1 MNSSF
6 QGVLHRLKSELF
18 TAPLSYRATDGLP
31 FAKSSGEQVTKL
43 LYDTTV
49 YIDGLHRKFPE
60 TLEPWFRVCEDWHS
74 PVTEAELAYACGRL
88 DPRHPDTANTLGAIK
103 EVIENRPDN
112 RILEVDREIWQEAAV
127 LCGILVRLQQHEKS
141 ETSRLLNDALI
152 FFTGLRNDCTVLTR
166 NVRDFDLMLQVVP
179 SGRVLF
185 YQCS

>member
-6 QGVLHRLKSELF
+6 QGVLHQLKSELF

-88 DPRHPDTANTLGAIK
+88 DPPHPDTANTLGAIK

-127 LCGILVRLQQHEKS
+127 LCGILARLQQHEKS